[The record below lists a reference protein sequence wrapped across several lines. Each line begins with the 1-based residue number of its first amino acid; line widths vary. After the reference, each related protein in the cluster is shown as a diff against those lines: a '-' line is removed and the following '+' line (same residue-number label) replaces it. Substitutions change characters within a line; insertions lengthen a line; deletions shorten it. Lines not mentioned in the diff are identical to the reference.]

1 MPDDL
6 SEPANSARRAQFD
19 RLPDRVMVCAVCKR
33 GSLHRHDGYQKL
45 PRYTLVL
52 WTSRCCEATRSER
65 LED

>member
-6 SEPANSARRAQFD
+6 SEPANSARRAQFT
-19 RLPDRVMVCAVCKR
+19 RLLDRVMVCAVCKR
-33 GSLHRHDGYQKL
+33 GVAHRHDGYQKL

-65 LED
+65 LD